1 MALWWV
7 GNALLLLVVAP
18 AVVLLVTALHREVR
32 RLNRLADSALE
43 HGVQLAAELDG
54 LPRLVETKGLTTETR
69 NVVERYGETLLR
81 LVGA

>member
-7 GNALLLLVVAP
+7 GNAVLLLVVAP
-18 AVVLLVTALHREVR
+18 AVVVLLTGLLRAVR
-32 RLNRLADSALE
+32 RLNRLADGALE

-54 LPRLVETKGLTTETR
+54 LPRLVETKNLTSETR
-69 NVVERYGETLLR
+69 SLVERYGAALLR

>member
-18 AVVLLVTALHREVR
+18 AVVVLLTGLLRAVR
-32 RLNRLADSALE
+32 RLNRLADGALE
-43 HGVQLAAELDG
+43 HGVELAAELDG
-54 LPRLVETKGLTTETR
+54 LPKLVETKNLTAETR
-69 NVVERYGETLLR
+69 SLVERYGGALLR

>member
-18 AVVLLVTALHREVR
+18 AVVLLLTGLLGAVR
-32 RLNRLADSALE
+32 RLNRLADVALE
-43 HGVQLAAELDG
+43 HGVELAADLDG
-54 LPRLVETKGLTTETR
+54 LPRLVETKNLTAETR
-69 NVVERYGETLLR
+69 GVVERYGGALLR